1 MPRWYDKIQATAVP
15 LWHGMWWC
23 HAYDEIQTT
32 VVTRAEPHN
41 LRLVHPTQHR
51 VLSIRENA
59 RCQADGCL
67 PGAAPCAQHQGEH
80 ALPGVCGGRGGKV
93 CEGGQDVCLAQHHML
108 SIRDDVCGYV
118 CALLFVKF
126 YAGGLNAAYRCK
138 IEYGTV

>member
-51 VLSIRENA
+51 
-59 RCQADGCL
+59 
-67 PGAAPCAQHQGEH
+67 
-80 ALPGVCGGRGGKV
+80 
-93 CEGGQDVCLAQHHML
+93 GQDVCLAQHHML